1 MKTKFL
7 YIAALATMFVFSGC
21 NPQEPFDTQ
30 SPDDAPLILR
40 PYNESGTGSF
50 TYNLANPD
58 TPLLDSVTVTP
69 SQYTKVNWYLDGQL
83 VYTGEKIDMCFFAGR
98 YVLTIEAVTEAG
110 KRTTRTGSVTV
121 SPYDIDPY
129 SGAPAIGRHAAPAT
143 VVTLDGQNMN
153 MVKSIA
159 LCNDVFG
166 IDIAQEVNP
175 DSQSAAALAFA
186 MPAMDNG
193 AYYIRLRGADGKL
206 YGADVLNVHNDATVL
221 DGYAEFVPGE
231 EWTITGLNLQNVAS
245 VKLGENVVTSVAA
258 TATSVTFTAPVVSEG
273 KYPLSMLNQD
283 GSQVKFVT
291 ETGVLTE
298 VTAIVSEEKIL
309 WVGPVALD
317 WDAEL
322 VKITADEMSVV
333 PVGSTIF
340 VYYDLPEAEYHNLRI
355 TTPWWG
361 EDLVAQMDVTPDT
374 PNPLTFVYDERC
386 KNLVENSGGAM
397 SVVGFGETINKITF
411 K

>member
-7 YIAALATMFVFSGC
+7 YIAALVTLFVFSSC

-69 SQYTKVNWYLDGQL
+69 SKYTKVNWYLDGQL

-129 SGAPAIGRHAAPAT
+129 SGAPAIGRHVAPAT
-143 VVTLDGQNMN
+143 VVTLDGQNLN

-166 IDIAQEVNP
+166 IDIAQEITP
-175 DSQSAAALAFA
+175 DSQSAAALAFTV
-186 MPAMDNG
+186 PAMDNG

-206 YGADVLNVHNDATVL
+206 YGADVLNVYNEAMVL
-221 DGYAEFVPGE
+221 DGYAEFIPGE
-231 EWTITGLNLQNVAS
+231 EWTVTGLNLQNVAS
-245 VKLGENVVTSVAA
+245 VKLGENVVTSVTA
-258 TATSVTFTAPVVSEG
+258 TATSVTFTAPVVDEG
-273 KYPLSMLNQD
+273 KYTLSMLNLD

-291 ETGVLTE
+291 ETGVVSE
-298 VTAIVSEEKIL
+298 VTTQVSTETVIWTGSVDL
-309 WVGPVALD
+309 G
-317 WDAEL
+317 WDADL
-322 VKITADEMSVV
+322 IKIESSVMNAV
-333 PVGSTIF
+333 PVGATIF
-340 VYYDLPEAEYHNLRI
+340 VYYSVIDAEYHALRV
-355 TTPWWG
+355 TTPWWNG
-361 EDLVAQMDVTPDT
+361 DLLPQVDGMESQA
-374 PNPLTFVYDERC
+374 NPYPFEYTDACKALVDET
-386 KNLVENSGGAM
+386 GAM
-397 SVVGFGETINKITF
+397 SVVGFGLNITKITY